1 MSIHVDR
8 PRSTPPPLAQALA
21 EAALQRQ
28 SLLLG
33 SGREGAAPMQAP
45 DGAPPAG
52 AYPQA
57 NAQPPLPSIPTP
69 ADRVSLSPV
78 AQQSLGGSPGPA
90 GGVAPGAQSAI
101 AGQAGPGLGAGA
113 PAATL
118 ATGSATRAV
127 AAPSAPAL
135 WPVTDVPA
143 PLRHVVGSLVQQ
155 VTAAVL
161 PQQVQQMQPWS
172 PALVRAL
179 EDGVQGTTSEGPGAL
194 QTWLVRQGVVQTP
207 EGPRGVALTLR
218 VPAAWVQAQSPA
230 VAAGAALDGP
240 LQAVFTGPP
249 EGLQSGVWA
258 LVLQGTAAAAPRTSA
273 LLTLDLQPQQAA
285 TVYGRDV
292 LQSRS
297 DPWLQMAALQASG
310 QVPREEDKARDGTQ
324 KLCETPGC
332 PYAGRAACEQPF
344 CLALRS
350 VAALA
355 PASALGAEAAPVSPH
370 DQEGVGAG
378 APAAQ
383 ARVSR

>member
-1 MSIHVDR
+1 MSIHVDP

-33 SGREGAAPMQAP
+33 SGREGAAPLQAP

-52 AYPQA
+52 ASPQA
-57 NAQPPLPSIPTP
+57 NVQPPLPSIPTP
-69 ADRVSLSPV
+69 ADRVSLSPL
-78 AQQSLGGSPGPA
+78 AQQSLGGSPGVA
-90 GGVAPGAQSAI
+90 GDAARGAQRAI
-101 AGQAGPGLGAGA
+101 AGQAGAGLGGGPLAA
-113 PAATL
+113 PV

-127 AAPSAPAL
+127 AAHSAPAL
-135 WPVTDVPA
+135 WPVADVPA
-143 PLRHVVGSLVQQ
+143 PLRRVVGSLVQQ

-179 EDGVQGTTSEGPGAL
+179 ENGAAEASGEGPGAL

-218 VPAAWVQAQSPA
+218 VPAAWVQAQSPT
-230 VAAGAALDGP
+230 VAAGSVLGAP
-240 LQAVFTGPP
+240 LQAVFAGPP
-249 EGLQSGVWA
+249 QGLQSGVWA

-273 LLTLDLQPQQAA
+273 LLTLDVQPQQAA
-285 TVYGRDV
+285 AVYGRDV
-292 LQSRS
+292 LQPRS

-310 QVPREEDKARDGTQ
+310 QVPREDDKARDGAQ
-324 KLCETPGC
+324 GLCETPGC
-332 PYAGRAACEQPF
+332 PYAGRAACAQPF

-355 PASALGAEAAPVSPH
+355 PASALGSEAPPGH
-370 DQEGVGAG
+370 GAG
-378 APAAQ
+378 ADAA
-383 ARVSR
+383 AALATGNP